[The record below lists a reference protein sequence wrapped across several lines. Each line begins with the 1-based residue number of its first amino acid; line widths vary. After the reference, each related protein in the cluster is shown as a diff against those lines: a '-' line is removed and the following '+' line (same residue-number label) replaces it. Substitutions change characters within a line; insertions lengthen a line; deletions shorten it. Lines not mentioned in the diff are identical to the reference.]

1 MSDIAPSHPLS
12 RRFAP
17 RPASVGEARRFVRK
31 VLGQDAG
38 ETCEVAEL
46 LVDELVSNA
55 VLHARSVVEVTI
67 RPREDRTEIRVSD
80 ERSGLGLMP
89 QQEFHPFAAT
99 GQGLSLVQRL
109 ATRYGVESGGGRK
122 TVWFEVGPASTPPVP
137 SSWGTAAQDPGP
149 RRTVT
154 LIDLP
159 GSLYTASHR
168 NRHELLRELAL
179 AAFGGDTLGVRPED
193 LAVAHDANHMISVWV
208 TAALERQPPSEVGTS
223 TLTLSVPADASPSVL
238 VLRQVL
244 DQAEEAARDGRM
256 LARPAV
262 PAVRALRSWLF
273 GQIAGQLAGGHPT
286 AWTVVPRDPTPG
298 PLETVPFDPVQVRD
312 SRTPTVAADEENRIV
327 AVNAAAAGMLG
338 WEPDALVGRRLLT
351 IIPEHLRQ
359 RHKEAFTSLLFTGRA
374 RILGR
379 SVPLPALHRDGRQ
392 VPIRLVIQ
400 TQHTADGRTLFVAHL
415 IPRAGEAASGVRE
428 RTGEETEAQ
437 QPHPEARPVV
447 TPEGRPEDGR
457 PDDPRAAAP
466 VGSEAMARLA
476 MIVDTGRAVTDS
488 SDPDG
493 GLREVCRILTGRFAD
508 WCVIDLFG
516 LDGTGER
523 VGVVRRDRHGRPA
536 AGFEGALPPLS
547 GSARG
552 PLARVLRGAGP
563 LLLPGSGADEPPGQV
578 GSPLD
583 ARHRAL
589 FETLGAD
596 SAVVAALRARRD
608 VLGAITLARTTPHRP
623 FTEADLAFVDD
634 LAHGI
639 AVGLDN
645 TRLYEETRGIAE
657 QLQRSLLPVLPELP
671 HLDVA
676 ARYVPSSVTAE
687 VGGDWYDCFVLPRG
701 DLAVTIGDVAGHD
714 LAAAVAMSQLR
725 SMLRGIAVDREEPPG
740 EVVRRLDIAN
750 HTLYREA
757 TATCVYGL
765 VRGPEQGPWEFV
777 HSAAGHLPPLITTE
791 DGETRYLEEGTGLM
805 LGTGFDMP
813 RPATAVALPPRATV
827 LLYTDGLVERRGE
840 GLEQSLARLRRHTA
854 DLARE
859 PLDVFLD
866 ELLIRLGADG
876 ADDIALLAL
885 RPVPP
890 ER

>member
-1 MSDIAPSHPLS
+1 MSDITPNAPLT

-17 RPASVGEARRFVRK
+17 RPESVGEARRFVRE
-31 VLGQDAG
+31 VLGRAAG
-38 ETCEVAEL
+38 EWCEDAEL

-55 VLHARSVVEVTI
+55 VLHARSAVEVTI
-67 RPREDRTEIRVSD
+67 RPREDRTEVRVSD
-80 ERSGLGLMP
+80 ERPGLGVMP
-89 QQEFHPFAAT
+89 QQEFHPFTST
-99 GQGLSLVQRL
+99 GQGLALVQRL
-109 ATRYGVESGGGRK
+109 ATRYGVETGAGRK
-122 TVWFEVGPASTPPVP
+122 TVWFEVGPPSTPRAS
-137 SSWGTAAQDPGP
+137 SSWGAAAHAPGP

-159 GSLYTASHR
+159 GSLYTASTR

-179 AAFGGDTLGVRPED
+179 AAWGGDALGVRPED
-193 LAVAHDANHMISVWV
+193 LAVANDTHHMISVWV

-223 TLTLSVPADASPSVL
+223 SLTLSVPADASPSVL
-238 VLRQVL
+238 ILRQVL
-244 DQAEEAARDGRM
+244 DQAEEAARSGRM

-262 PAVRALRSWLF
+262 PAVRALRNWLF

-286 AWTVVPRDPTPG
+286 AWTVVPRVPKPG
-298 PLETVPFDPVQVRD
+298 PLETVPFDPAQVRD

-327 AVNAAAAGMLG
+327 AVNAAAAGLLG
-338 WEPDALVGRRLLT
+338 WEPDELVGRRLLT

-392 VPIRLVIQ
+392 VPIRLVVQ

-415 IPRAGEAASGVRE
+415 IPRAGEAAPGARD
-428 RTGEETEAQ
+428 RAAEEPEAHP
-437 QPHPEARPVV
+437 PHAEARPVV
-447 TPEGRPEDGR
+447 TREEEGE
-457 PDDPRAAAP
+457 DPRAAP
-466 VGSEAMARLA
+466 VRSEAMARLA

-488 SDPDG
+488 TDPDG
-493 GLREVCRILTGRFAD
+493 GVREVCRILTARLAD

-516 LDGTGER
+516 VHGTGER
-523 VGVVRRDRHGRPA
+523 IGVVRRDRHGRPA

-547 GSARG
+547 ESARG

-563 LLLPGSGADEPPGQV
+563 LLLQGSGADQPPGQV

-589 FETLGAD
+589 FDSLGAD

-608 VLGAITLARTTPHRP
+608 VLGAITLARTTPGRP

-645 TRLYEETRGIAE
+645 TRLHEATRGIAE

-671 HLDVA
+671 HLQVA

-765 VRGPEQGPWEFV
+765 VRGPEQGPWDFV
-777 HSAAGHLPPLITTE
+777 HSAAGHLPPLLTTE

-813 RPATAVALPPRATV
+813 RPATRVRLPPRATV
-827 LLYTDGLVERRGE
+827 LLYTDGLIERRGE
-840 GLEQSLARLRRHTA
+840 GLEESLSRLRQHTA

-890 ER
+890 GAEAPGR

>member
-1 MSDIAPSHPLS
+1 MSDITPNVPLS

-17 RPASVGEARRFVRK
+17 RPESVREARRFVRQ
-31 VLGQDAG
+31 VLGEDAAERC
-38 ETCEVAEL
+38 ETAEL
-46 LVDELVSNA
+46 LVDELVGNA
-55 VLHARSVVEVTI
+55 VLHARSDIEVTV
-67 RPREDRTEIRVSD
+67 RPGEGGAEIRVSD
-80 ERSGLGLMP
+80 ERPGLGVMP
-89 QQEFHPFAAT
+89 QQEFRPFAAT
-99 GQGLSLVQRL
+99 GQGLSLVERL
-109 ATRYGVESGGGRK
+109 ASRYGVETGDGRK
-122 TVWFEVGPASTPPVP
+122 TVWFEVGAPEAPPAS
-137 SSWGTAAQDPGP
+137 SSWGTTAQDPRP

-179 AAFGGDTLGVRPED
+179 AAFGGDPLGVHPED

-208 TAALERQPPSEVGTS
+208 SEALERQPPSEVGIS

-238 VLRQVL
+238 VLRRVL
-244 DQAEEAARDGRM
+244 DEAEEAARGGRT
-256 LARPAV
+256 LARPAL
-262 PAVRALRSWLF
+262 PAVRALRNWLF

-286 AWTVVPRDPTPG
+286 AWTVIPRDPKPG
-298 PLETVPFDPVQVRD
+298 PLETVPFHPDQVRD
-312 SRTPTVAADEENRIV
+312 SRTPTVAADEDNRIV
-327 AVNAAAAGMLG
+327 AVNAAAAGLLG
-338 WEPDALVGRRLLT
+338 WEPGELVGRRLLT

-359 RHKEAFTSLLFTGRA
+359 RHTEAFTSLLFTGRP

-379 SVPLPALHRDGRQ
+379 SVPLPALHRDGHQ
-392 VPIRLVIQ
+392 VPIRLDIR
-400 TQHTADGRTLFVAHL
+400 TQHTADGRSVFLAHL
-415 IPRAGEAASGVRE
+415 VPRAGESSSGGRD
-428 RTGEETEAQ
+428 RSGEDTE
-437 QPHPEARPVV
+437 QPRSRARPAFTRVAEEEV
-447 TPEGRPEDGR
+447 PQ
-457 PDDPRAAAP
+457 AAL
-466 VGSEAMARLA
+466 VGGEAVARLA

-488 SDPDG
+488 TDVG
-493 GLREVCRILTGRFAD
+493 AGLREVCRILTGRLAD

-516 LDGTGER
+516 VDGTGER
-523 VGVVRRDRHGRPA
+523 IGVVRRDRHGLPGE
-536 AGFEGALPPLS
+536 GFEGALPPLS
-547 GSARG
+547 DAARG

-563 LLLPGSGADEPPGQV
+563 LLLPGHGADEPPGQV

-589 FETLGAD
+589 FEALGAE

-608 VLGAITLARTTPHRP
+608 VLGAITLARTTPGQP

-671 HLDVA
+671 HLEVA

-765 VRGPEQGPWEFV
+765 VRGPEQGPWDFL
-777 HSAAGHLPPLITTE
+777 HSTAGHLPPLLTTE
-791 DGETRYLEEGTGLM
+791 DGGTRYLEEGTGLM

-813 RPATAVALPPRATV
+813 RTAMAVRLPPRATV
-827 LLYTDGLVERRGE
+827 LLYTDGLIERRGE
-840 GLEQSLARLRRHTA
+840 GMEQSLARLRQHTA

-890 ER
+890 AA